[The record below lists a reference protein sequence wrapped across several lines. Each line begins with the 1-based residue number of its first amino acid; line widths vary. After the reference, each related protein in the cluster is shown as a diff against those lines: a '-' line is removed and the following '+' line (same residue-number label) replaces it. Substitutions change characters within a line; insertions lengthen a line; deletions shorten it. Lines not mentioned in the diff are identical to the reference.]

1 MYTDRRIEANISLT
15 SWCLSSEPA
24 STQRYIL
31 YRRDVLW
38 GSREDQWQVASIC
51 NRNQMA
57 WWSPSPAAPSV
68 SHTLTSFSHRM
79 WRMQDH
85 CCFLNGAAASFAC
98 LAVIFQY
105 QSHLAHHQCF
115 KKPPRAQKHI
125 CKVQYQCKNLSSMT
139 TGVNYQCA
147 TSDWPTLK
155 ADQWRAISSYA
166 YRISS
171 FQASSAAACKFNLR
185 I

>member
-1 MYTDRRIEANISLT
+1 
-15 SWCLSSEPA
+15 
-24 STQRYIL
+24 
-31 YRRDVLW
+31 
-38 GSREDQWQVASIC
+38 
-51 NRNQMA
+51 
-57 WWSPSPAAPSV
+57 V

-85 CCFLNGAAASFAC
+85 CCFSNGAAASFAC

-105 QSHLAHHQCF
+105 QSHLAHHQYF
-115 KKPPRAQKHI
+115 KKPPRAKHI
-125 CKVQYQCKNLSSMT
+125 CKVQYHCKNLSSMT

-147 TSDWPTLK
+147 TSDWLTLK

-171 FQASSAAACKFNLR
+171 FQASSAAACNFNLR